1 MILHTV
7 VVSFSKLKALSQPSW
22 FVTESSFSI
31 WVVDG
36 SGSKKKQE
44 FYWWNMRRFL
54 DKPSSLSDVS
64 PLILNAIRFISA
76 NCWGSG
82 APRPA
87 STDSITALKPS
98 PK

>member
-1 MILHTV
+1 MEELEEI
-7 VVSFSKLKALSQPSW
+7 F
-22 FVTESSFSI
+22 
-31 WVVDG
+31 
-36 SGSKKKQE
+36 
-44 FYWWNMRRFL
+44 

-64 PLILNAIRFISA
+64 PFILNAIRFISA

-98 PK
+98 PKQSKDDWIRYLWNNIDTY